1 MLRIAIA
8 FAMLALSGSGSAVF
22 AQGSILDQGKD
33 LLKQQ
38 TAPGSSGSS
47 RAARL
52 SNQQADSGLRE
63 ALRTATQRTVSRVG
77 KTDGYMKDPSI
88 HIPLPGFLAS
98 AKQNLGK
105 VGAAG
110 PLDDLE
116 LRMNRAAEQAA
127 PKAVDIFGKA
137 IASMS
142 VSDAKAIVSGP
153 NDAATQYFKRTTTGP
168 LTEAFK
174 PIMERSLADA
184 GATKAYET
192 AVQRASTSS
201 PLGGLTGAIGGGSS
215 GAPGSFNLT
224 DYAVGKSLD
233 GLFLYIAQE
242 ETAIRT
248 NPAARTT
255 DLLKQVFGR

>member
-1 MLRIAIA
+1 
-8 FAMLALSGSGSAVF
+8 
-22 AQGSILDQGKD
+22 
-33 LLKQQ
+33 
-38 TAPGSSGSS
+38 
-47 RAARL
+47 
-52 SNQQADSGLRE
+52 LRE

-98 AKQNLGK
+98 AKTNLGK

-127 PKAVDIFGKA
+127 PKAVDIFSKA
-137 IASMS
+137 ISSMS
-142 VSDAKAIVSGP
+142 VSDAKGIVSGP

-174 PIMERSLADA
+174 PIVERSLADA
-184 GATKAYET
+184 GATKAYEN
-192 AVQRASTSS
+192 AMHSVSASSS
-201 PLGGLTGAIGGGSS
+201 LGGLGGALGGHTGAP
-215 GAPGSFNLT
+215 ANFNLT

-233 GLFLYIAQE
+233 GLFHYIAQE
-242 ETAIRT
+242 EAAIRT
-248 NPAARTT
+248 NPAARSTE
-255 DLLKQVFGR
+255 LLKQVFGH